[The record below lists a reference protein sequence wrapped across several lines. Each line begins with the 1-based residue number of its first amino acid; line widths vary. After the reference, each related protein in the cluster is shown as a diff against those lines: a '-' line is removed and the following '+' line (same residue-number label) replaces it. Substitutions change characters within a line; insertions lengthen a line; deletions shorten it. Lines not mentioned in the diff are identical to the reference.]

1 VSVFQ
6 IFIRA
11 KIANVKVEI
20 FSEKRKLSFAKIL
33 TCYERSHVSCKY
45 FFPAGTESLGL
56 RARSKEQGARSKEQG
71 AKSKEQ

>member
-33 TCYERSHVSCKY
+33 TCYERSHVSGKY
-45 FFPAGTESLGL
+45 FFPAGTES
-56 RARSKEQGARSKEQG
+56 KEY
-71 AKSKEQ
+71 